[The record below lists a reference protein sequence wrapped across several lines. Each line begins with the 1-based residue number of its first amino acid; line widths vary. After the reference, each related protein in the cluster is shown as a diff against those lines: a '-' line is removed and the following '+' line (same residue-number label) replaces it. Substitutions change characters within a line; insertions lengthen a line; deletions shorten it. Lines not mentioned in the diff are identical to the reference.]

1 MIMISLQEDLR
12 NIQKESEG
20 ILEVAMLLAAQ
31 RTLKRSIELL
41 EAELRSLYE
50 CDLKSKT
57 N

>member
-1 MIMISLQEDLR
+1 MISLQEDLR